1 MMRAGRFATHLA
13 IAITLC
19 VAIPIAGC
27 GRQGDLYLPGAAR
40 DIVTRPVQSP
50 EPGATP
56 EVSNSPQT
64 VDSPE
69 TPASPAPEVTA
80 PEATAPEATD
90 PEATAPRT
98 AEDDA
103 KKNGAPPPE
112 K

>member
-1 MMRAGRFATHLA
+1 MNRTGLFAA
-13 IAITLC
+13 S
-19 VAIPIAGC
+19 VAFAAVAGC

-56 EVSNSPQT
+56 ETSNSPQT

-80 PEATAPEATD
+80 PEVAAPGN
-90 PEATAPRT
+90 P
-98 AEDDA
+98 EDDA
-103 KKNGAPPPE
+103 KKNGAPAP
-112 K
+112 KK

>member
-1 MMRAGRFATHLA
+1 MTRAGTIAATLA
-13 IAITLC
+13 TAM
-19 VAIPIAGC
+19 AMAAC

-80 PEATAPEATD
+80 PEPVE
-90 PEATAPRT
+90 E
-98 AEDDA
+98 DA
-103 KKNGAPPPE
+103 KKNGAPPP
-112 K
+112 KK